1 MIRKIV
7 ANGRTGVARGA
18 LEAARTLD
26 IPHGGWVL
34 SDDAAENQFLS
45 GLYHLQELKTHSLS
59 KCIERSVKESD
70 GTLII
75 TFTDDLPDDA
85 LCARKSADKHHIPWL
100 HINLGQTGDFEATQ
114 AIHEW
119 LKEQN
124 VQTIHV
130 LGATGKKAEKTT
142 TGLLEAVYYLGLI
155 ESNMSAA
162 STLADSSQESAP
174 ESVEE
179 IVSRIS
185 AEMTLKDRVI
195 VANLQEPQLE
205 LLQPTLGR
213 HILNRLEFWEKT
225 FAPAFSI
232 SELENSGK
240 ADATIDAVIIR
251 RLWQQLQETHRIRM
265 VKTKSDTRG

>member
-1 MIRKIV
+1 MIRKIIS
-7 ANGRTGVARGA
+7 NGRTGVARGA

-26 IPHGGWVL
+26 IPLGGWIL
-34 SDDAAENQFLS
+34 SDDAAETQFLS
-45 GLYHLQELKTHSLS
+45 DLYNLQEVKTNSLS
-59 KCIERSVKESD
+59 KSVERSVRESD

-75 TFTDDLPDDA
+75 TFTGDLPDDA
-85 LCARKSADKHHIPWL
+85 LCARKYADKHHIPLL

-114 AIHEW
+114 TIHEW

-142 TGLLEAVYYLGLI
+142 AGLLEAVYYLGLI
-155 ESNMSAA
+155 ESNMTAA
-162 STLADSSQESAP
+162 SPLPDSPQESAP
-174 ESVEE
+174 ESIEE
-179 IVSRIS
+179 IVSRIA

-195 VANLQEPQLE
+195 VANLQESQLE

-232 SELENSGK
+232 SELENDGK
-240 ADATIDAVIIR
+240 ADGSIDAVIIR

-265 VKTKSDTRG
+265 VK